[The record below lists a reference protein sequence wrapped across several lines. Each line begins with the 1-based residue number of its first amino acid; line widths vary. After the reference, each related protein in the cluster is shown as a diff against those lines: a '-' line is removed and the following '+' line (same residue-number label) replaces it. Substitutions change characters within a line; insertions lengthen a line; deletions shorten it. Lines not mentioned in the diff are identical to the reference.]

1 MNVAATL
8 RKGRKGPTGPARVA
22 SDLTEIMI
30 ERGVV
35 MPRRPPSAR
44 ARGLGAELRDLRAG
58 HGLTSRSVAAQLGW
72 SPSTLSRLENGL
84 RGISAEDVAALLVVY
99 KVTGPER
106 ERLLSLAREV
116 DRPGWWETGLPGLP
130 SQLPALIGFESQAR
144 RIVDVSMLL
153 VPGLLQTADYARAV
167 MVDGGVAAHEV
178 EARVVT
184 RLGRQT
190 VLSRSDPPELHV
202 LLDEAVI
209 RRPVGSADVMA
220 SQLRQLIAAGRRPTI
235 TVQVIP
241 FGAGA
246 HLGVHGS
253 YVAFD
258 FDKAPS
264 IVHLEHLRSSLF
276 VDEPD
281 DVRPFLQ
288 AADTL
293 AGQALD
299 PIRSAEFLASAADG
313 YERR

>member
-1 MNVAATL
+1 
-8 RKGRKGPTGPARVA
+8 
-22 SDLTEIMI
+22 
-30 ERGVV
+30 

-58 HGLTSRSVAAQLGW
+58 HSLTSRSVAAQLGW

-84 RGISAEDVAALLVVY
+84 RGISVEEVAALLVVY
-99 KVTGPER
+99 KVTGAER
-106 ERLLSLAREV
+106 DRLLALARDI

-130 SQLPALIGFESQAR
+130 NQLSALIGFESQAS
-144 RIVDVSMLL
+144 RIVDVAMLL

-178 EARVVT
+178 EPRVVT

-190 VLSRSDPPELHV
+190 VLSRPDPPDLHV
-202 LLDEAVI
+202 LLDEGVV
-209 RRPVGSADVMA
+209 RRPVGGPDVMA
-220 SQLRQLIAAGRRPTI
+220 GQLRHIVALGRRPAV

-241 FGAGA
+241 FGVGA

-253 YVAFD
+253 YVALD
-258 FDKAPS
+258 FEKSSS

-276 VDEPD
+276 VDEPE
-281 DVRPFLQ
+281 DVRPFLD
-288 AADTL
+288 AVDTL

-299 PIRSAEFLASAADG
+299 PTGSAEFLEAAADA